1 MPVKRV
7 RKNEWINAVV
17 YGTLTGLVGVALFVL
32 VLQLASK
39 EPNNGVIPVQ
49 TEQNQQQGDVGGEGI
64 DVVEAKFF
72 AIQHGLFSSLEAA
85 TIAINADPTLNKAA
99 IIEVDGQFYIWS
111 SLATEKKLPLTQPTA
126 FFKPLTI
133 GAACSD
139 AKIQKIPLF
148 LQDEKYLKNFFEQ
161 EQKEG
166 EVPNDWASLLQAT
179 AKLSNDIDVIRL
191 HLFAQYYG
199 ANECLKISF

>member
-17 YGTLTGLVGVALFVL
+17 YGSLTGLIGVALFVL

-39 EPNNGVIPVQ
+39 DPNTDIIPVQ
-49 TEQNQQQGDVGGEGI
+49 TQQEQQQGDGEAI
-64 DVVEAKFF
+64 DGVEAKFF

-99 IIEVDGQFYIWS
+99 IVEVDGQFYVWS
-111 SLATEKKLPLTQPTA
+111 SLAIEKKLPITQPTA
-126 FFKPLTI
+126 FFKPMTI
-133 GAACSD
+133 GAACSE
-139 AKIQKIPLF
+139 KTIQNIPLL

-161 EQKEG
+161 EQNKED
-166 EVPNDWASLLQAT
+166 VPDDWGSLLQGT
-179 AKLSNDIDVIRL
+179 TMLSNDIDVIRL
-191 HLFAQYYG
+191 HLLAHYYS
-199 ANECLKISF
+199 ANDCLKISF